1 MLQTTWQN
9 RDIDDKTPILRA
21 VKVDTLSIYTQPY
34 QNIGFRANRRGYTL
48 SMSLF
53 EDYIS
58 QLSPTEKYEESNATQ
73 SFKYSCGYVTLRV
86 CKSFK
91 WLYYPLN
98 TLRLSVRDKYDES
111 RRNK

>member
-53 EDYIS
+53 EDHIS
-58 QLSPTEKYEESNATQ
+58 QLSLTEKYEESNATQ
-73 SFKYSCGYVTLRV
+73 SFKNPCDHVTLRV
-86 CKSFK
+86 SKK
-91 WLYYPLN
+91 PKRLYYPLN
-98 TLRLSVRDKYDES
+98 TLRLSYKSNYAPS
-111 RRNK
+111 SNK